1 MLGTVLRTFLCSL
14 ADITADDLR
23 YSRTT
28 GPRPRLEITPA
39 GPPELALLG
48 RLLGAGDDQAILR
61 GFRLLAGES
70 QEPPWVIGVPE
81 ELRDLLASIGENALP
96 RLADAWATALQAEP
110 TSTLDILRGIRDL
123 AVTGPGPLALHV
135 TGRP

>member
-1 MLGTVLRTFLCSL
+1 MLRSILCSL
-14 ADITADDLR
+14 ADVTADDLR
-23 YSRTT
+23 YSRAT
-28 GPRPRLEITPA
+28 GGRARLEITPA

-48 RLLGAGDDQAILR
+48 RLLGAGDDQEIMR

-81 ELRDLLASIGENALP
+81 ELRGLLASLEENALP
-96 RLADAWATALQAEP
+96 RLAEEWATALKAEP

-123 AVTGPGPLALHV
+123 AVAGPGPLALHV